1 MSRPRVLFVGRRR
14 GALLAAA
21 RLDVEVILLDDA
33 GRPERAAGA
42 HAGAKVDFADLEGC
56 VAAAERLTRTK
67 PVDAVVAVVERAV
80 LPAAAIREALG
91 VVGPSVEDA
100 LPWRDKMAMK
110 HAIEDA
116 GIPCARSVPVEA
128 GTDPA
133 ALVSAL
139 GLPMVL
145 KPRAS
150 SGSRGTVVARDL
162 AQVSAALQDG
172 WMAESFVRGMELSV
186 ESFVVEGQPRWVNV
200 TDYLLPGWA
209 NVVPAAHG
217 SRIENAVRAL
227 NEEAIAALGVE
238 DGITHLEAFVIDDGE
253 TVEVVFGE
261 LAQRPPGGYLMELI
275 ARAWGFDPW
284 LALLCIALGRPVSF
298 PETAARS
305 AGVWFLHPGEGEVLG
320 VEGLDE
326 ARNVPGVIA
335 VDCALEVGQRIS
347 RRDGTGQHEGRV
359 LAVTDDHASS
369 ARALRE
375 AMACLRV
382 KTRAVA

>member
-1 MSRPRVLFVGRRR
+1 
-14 GALLAAA
+14 
-21 RLDVEVILLDDA
+21 
-33 GRPERAAGA
+33 
-42 HAGAKVDFADLEGC
+42 
-56 VAAAERLTRTK
+56 
-67 PVDAVVAVVERAV
+67 
-80 LPAAAIREALG
+80 
-91 VVGPSVEDA
+91 
-100 LPWRDKMAMK
+100 
-110 HAIEDA
+110 
-116 GIPCARSVPVEA
+116 
-128 GTDPA
+128 
-133 ALVSAL
+133 
-139 GLPMVL
+139 
-145 KPRAS
+145 
-150 SGSRGTVVARDL
+150 
-162 AQVSAALQDG
+162 
-172 WMAESFVRGMELSV
+172 
-186 ESFVVEGQPRWVNV
+186 
-200 TDYLLPGWA
+200 
-209 NVVPAAHG
+209 
-217 SRIENAVRAL
+217 
-227 NEEAIAALGVE
+227 
-238 DGITHLEAFVIDDGE
+238 
-253 TVEVVFGE
+253 
-261 LAQRPPGGYLMELI
+261 MELI